1 MAPRRLARSRPR
13 RQPGDTAQPLDRWAV
28 SVMVTLI
35 LVLAVLILGG
45 DQAAARVRDF
55 SWQQRQVGAEDRAF
69 LLTFSRP
76 MDRAS
81 VEANLRLSPL
91 LPGKV
96 SWAGR
101 RMAYTLTEPIPYG
114 QTFTLSLPQASDRF
128 SAQNGKPSRF
138 QPFQSEFQSR
148 PRAFLYIGSQG
159 EEANRLVLANLARR
173 QRLILTPKNLVVLD
187 FKPYPLGDRVLFS
200 ATDREQGDVILNQQ
214 LYTVTTGIQI
224 RPPEALLGES
234 DPAWRP
240 SGDDSESGQLE
251 LVLDNRQYQ
260 NLKFD
265 LSADGQVTV
274 VQRVNRQD
282 PTDFGPWVVR
292 AGQDPYRLETEPGGD
307 FMIAPDSQSL
317 VLLQGEGTAIIDLAP
332 DTPAQAG
339 QTLDFLPGYGQ
350 VLDIAADGTAAA
362 LVNFNQNDP
371 KKRFMESLFW
381 VTNQGREEE
390 LLTVS
395 GTILDAQ
402 FDARQNFLY
411 VLASELLTDPSQ
423 GNLST
428 EGYLEQPLLLAV
440 NLKTQAITKL
450 LLLPQGPRIHMSL
463 APDGRSLLLDLDRQE
478 EQQQVRGGT
487 QGGVLPPE
495 IWYLALSPPSD
506 QSGPQVTNRETYPFQ
521 GLQATWLP

>member
-1 MAPRRLARSRPR
+1 MPPRRSASSRPSR
-13 RQPGDTAQPLDRWAV
+13 RDPTRPIAQPLDRWVVTVMAV
-28 SVMVTLI
+28 LT
-35 LVLAVLILGG
+35 LVLTTLILGG

-69 LLTFSRP
+69 VLTFSRP

-81 VEANLRLSPL
+81 VETNLRLTPPL
-91 LPGKV
+91 AGKV

-114 QTFTLSLPQASDRF
+114 QSFTLRLPQASDRF
-128 SAQNGKPSRF
+128 SAQTGKNSGF
-138 QPFQSEFQSR
+138 QPFQAEFQSR
-148 PRAFLYIGSQG
+148 PRTFLYIGSQA
-159 EEANRLVLANLARR
+159 EEENRLVLADLAQR

-200 ATDREQGDVILNQQ
+200 AIDGQQGDALLNQQ

-224 RPPEALLGES
+224 RSPATLLGE
-234 DPAWRP
+234 PEPLWRP
-240 SGDDSESGQLE
+240 FTRPVQSGQLD

-265 LSADGQVTV
+265 LSPDGQVIV

-282 PTDFGPWVVR
+282 PSDFGPWVVR
-292 AGQDPYRLETEPGGD
+292 SGQPPSRLETEPGGD
-307 FMIAPDSQSL
+307 FLIAPDSQSL

-339 QTLDFLPGYGQ
+339 QTLEFLPGYGQ

-362 LVNFNQNDP
+362 MVDFNQNDP

-381 VTNQGREEE
+381 VTNQGQEEE

-402 FDARQNFLY
+402 FDPDQHFLY
-411 VLASELLTDPSQ
+411 VLASELLTEESQ
-423 GNLST
+423 ENLGPGS
-428 EGYLEQPLLLAV
+428 YVEQPLLLAV
-440 NLKTQAITKL
+440 NLETQAITKL
-450 LLLPQGPRIHMSL
+450 LLLPQGPHIHMNL
-463 APDGRSLLLDLDRQE
+463 APDGRSLLLDIDRVGQPGPVADSE
-478 EQQQVRGGT
+478 PVSR
-487 QGGVLPPE
+487 PE
-495 IWYLALSPPSD
+495 IWHLPLGTTADQPSPQIGEP
-506 QSGPQVTNRETYPFQ
+506 ETYPFS
-521 GLQATWLP
+521 GLKATWLP